1 MPQLPQIDSLKAPDR
16 AVAQATRTRRF
27 PWLNLP
33 FVVVVALIVCYGLV
47 VVMSAVANDPDYS
60 FSRQLAGVAAGIVAM
75 IVAWRFDYRRLSDF
89 TTLFLIVNV
98 VLILSPHIPGLGV
111 EAKGAQS
118 WIKLGIQ
125 IQPESSR
132 RSRSSCSTRASWR
145 ATAGGSTTRASTR
158 RPWASC
164 SCRFCAS

>member
-60 FSRQLAGVAAGIVAM
+60 FSRQLAGVAAGH
-75 IVAWRFDYRRLSDF
+75 RFGARYERPSA
-89 TTLFLIVNV
+89 IAGGV
-98 VLILSPHIPGLGV
+98 VLILIGLKILLEHLGV
-111 EAKGAQS
+111 IA
-118 WIKLGIQ
+118 
-125 IQPESSR
+125 
-132 RSRSSCSTRASWR
+132 
-145 ATAGGSTTRASTR
+145 
-158 RPWASC
+158 
-164 SCRFCAS
+164 F

>member
-89 TTLFLIVNV
+89 TTLFLIVNWV
-98 VLILSPHIPGLGV
+98 IL
-111 EAKGAQS
+111 QRTRF
-118 WIKLGIQ
+118 
-125 IQPESSR
+125 SR
-132 RSRSSCSTRASWR
+132 RASARDLRVAFFSTRTSWELM
-145 ATAGGSTTRASTR
+145 
-158 RPWASC
+158 
-164 SCRFCAS
+164 